1 MAEKEVKK
9 QGRGAIDYRV
19 ETNTNIIAAKW
30 YDNKVVTLI
39 SLFVGIDPI
48 AEISRYHCSA
58 QEKVAV
64 NQSNIVK
71 VYNTLMD
78 GVGKLDMV
86 C

>member
-1 MAEKEVKK
+1 MEQLIIELKQTAILLLSNGMTKK
-9 QGRGAIDYRV
+9 
-19 ETNTNIIAAKW
+19 
-30 YDNKVVTLI
+30 L
-39 SLFVGIDPI
+39 SHSFVGIDPI

-71 VYNTLMD
+71 VYNTFMD
-78 GVGKLDMV
+78 GVDKLGMV

>member
-1 MAEKEVKK
+1 MAEKDHKK
-9 QGRGAIDYRV
+9 QGRGTIDCSV
-19 ETNTNIIAAKW
+19 ETNSNIIAVKW

-39 SLFVGIDPI
+39 SLFVGIDPT

-71 VYNTLMD
+71 VYNTFMD
-78 GVGKLDMV
+78 GVDKLGMV

>member
-1 MAEKEVKK
+1 MAEKDLKK
-9 QGRGAIDYRV
+9 QGRRAIDYRV
-19 ETNTNIIAAKW
+19 ETNSNIIAVKW
-30 YDNKVVTLI
+30 YDKKVVTLI

-71 VYNTLMD
+71 VYNTFMD
-78 GVGKLDMV
+78 GVDKLGMV